1 MGICETK
8 NNANEAALPQ
18 QVPTMNTEAM
28 QDNSPM
34 ISLESIVEASK
45 SICKIIVNPKKLSS
59 GFLIQ
64 LYKDVKPFYCLM
76 TNEHSIGK
84 DMIKERKTI
93 SFYYNNQKE
102 VGKIELNK

>member
-8 NNANEAALPQ
+8 NNANEAAFPQ
-18 QVPTMNTEAM
+18 QVPRMNTEAM

-45 SICKIIVNPKKLSS
+45 SICKIIVNPQKLSS

-64 LYKDVKPFYCLM
+64 LFKDV
-76 TNEHSIGK
+76 
-84 DMIKERKTI
+84 
-93 SFYYNNQKE
+93 
-102 VGKIELNK
+102 